1 MVKKIIANILILTF
15 LFSTS
20 ASAADVVNLDAGDPA
35 PFAGV
40 LLSPAAAAKIIV
52 DKKFEDT
59 ECDLRVEYELSLQQ
73 ARFELML
80 ENKSI
85 SLEAAND
92 RYEQMMILK
101 TAEIENLRELALKPK
116 PVNGQLLIALGF
128 GIGTLTSLGI
138 FALSTEI
145 ISQ

>member
-20 ASAADVVNLDAGDPA
+20 ASAADVVNLDVGDPA

>member
-20 ASAADVVNLDAGDPA
+20 ASAAAVVNLDAGDPA